1 MFNIQNPRHSII
13 AKQVL
18 EWTFH
23 DVPPANKI
31 IVGKQTNFDNYAEVF
46 NAILEND
53 SWRTTNVNSVPQWIT
68 DNTGNPLRPCGHALN
83 MGVYNFIHSHA
94 DFGKVLLEAIQ
105 PISSRLVLMED

>member
-1 MFNIQNPRHSII
+1 MFNTQDHRHSIL

-83 MGVYNFIHSHA
+83 MGVYNFVHSHA

-105 PISSRLVLMED
+105 PISSRLVLMEN